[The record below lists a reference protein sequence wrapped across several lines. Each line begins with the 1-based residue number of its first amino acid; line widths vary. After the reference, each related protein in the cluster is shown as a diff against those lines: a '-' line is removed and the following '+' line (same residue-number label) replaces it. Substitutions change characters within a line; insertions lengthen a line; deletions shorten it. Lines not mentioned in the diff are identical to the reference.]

1 MAKVVSEGLLLVLPV
16 ESKLLL
22 LTFTEYSEK
31 NIFQIHSCLLY
42 TNIYTNFLSRLGSFY
57 TLIQQEFFT
66 VNSNEAL

>member
-31 NIFQIHSCLLY
+31 TFSRSIAAYYIRTFILIF
-42 TNIYTNFLSRLGSFY
+42 
-57 TLIQQEFFT
+57 
-66 VNSNEAL
+66 